1 MGRDWRRRSSYDLP
15 VLFCL
20 SRAAAKSGG
29 NADRY
34 QYVPV
39 NIDMAEIGRE
49 DRQSTV
55 NILTIAI
62 PSQECRHGKSVP
74 EIM

>member
-1 MGRDWRRRSSYDLP
+1 MNPG
-15 VLFCL
+15 
-20 SRAAAKSGG
+20 SGQKRG
-29 NADRY
+29 ECGQIPIRT
-34 QYVPV
+34 V

-62 PSQECRHGKSVP
+62 QAKESGNGESVP